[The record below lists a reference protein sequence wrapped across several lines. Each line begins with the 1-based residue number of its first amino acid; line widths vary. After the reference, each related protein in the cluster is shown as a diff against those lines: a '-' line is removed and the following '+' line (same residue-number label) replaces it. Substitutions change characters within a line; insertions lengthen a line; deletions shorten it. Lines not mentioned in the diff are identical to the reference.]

1 MIDDLFFILT
11 LLSALGCG
19 LMAGVFF
26 IFSNTV
32 MNALAR
38 LQPPRGIAAMQ
49 SINSTILN
57 PLFFVA
63 FLGTAATSILLAVSL
78 LWRWQQPGAVYLLSG
93 CLLYLVG
100 SILVTIVFNVPMNEA
115 LETVEPESV
124 EAANLWTRYLTNW
137 TAWNHV
143 RTVASFLGAV
153 SFILALWQ
161 SRSF

>member
-1 MIDDLFFILT
+1 MIENLFFTLT

-32 MNALAR
+32 MSALAR
-38 LQPPRGIAAMQ
+38 LQPPQGIAAMQ
-49 SINSTILN
+49 SINRTILN

-63 FLGTAATSILLAVSL
+63 FLGTAATSILLAISL
-78 LWRWQQPGAVYLLSG
+78 LWRWQQPGAVYLLAGS
-93 CLLYLVG
+93 LLYLVG
-100 SILVTIVFNVPMNEA
+100 AILVTIVFNVPMNEA

-124 EAANLWTRYLTNW
+124 EAANLWARYLTNW

-153 SFILALWQ
+153 SFILALW
-161 SRSF
+161 

>member
-1 MIDDLFFILT
+1 MIENLFFTLT

-32 MNALAR
+32 MSALAR
-38 LQPPRGIAAMQ
+38 LQPPQGIAAMQ
-49 SINSTILN
+49 SINRTILN

-63 FLGTAATSILLAVSL
+63 FLGTAATSILLAISL
-78 LWRWQQPGAVYLLSG
+78 LWRWQQPGAVYLLAG

-100 SILVTIVFNVPMNEA
+100 AILVTIVCNVPMNEA

-153 SFILALWQ
+153 SFILALW
-161 SRSF
+161 